1 MLKKEKM
8 IKTECTIDVR
18 YYETDLMGIVHHSNY
33 IRYFE
38 YGRIKM
44 LEDIGLPISKI
55 ESEGIMLPVV
65 STFCTYKTPSRMG
78 DNLKIISSMETMPM
92 AKMKIKT
99 TIIKESTINPLTP
112 EAEIGSVVADGEVV
126 IGFIKADTRR
136 PCRIPEFAAEIME
149 KYF

>member
-1 MLKKEKM
+1 M
-8 IKTECTIDVR
+8 IKTECNLEVR

-44 LEDIGLPISKI
+44 LDEIGLPISKI
-55 ESEGIMLPVV
+55 EGNGIMLPVV

-78 DNLKIISSMETMPM
+78 DTLKIVSSMESMPM

-99 TIIKESTINPLTP
+99 QILKESTVNPLTP
-112 EAEIGSVVADGEVV
+112 DEEIGTVVSEGEVV
-126 IGFIKADTRR
+126 IGFIKSDTRR
-136 PCRIPEFAAEIME
+136 PCRIPEFAAQIME

>member
-1 MLKKEKM
+1 M
-8 IKTECTIDVR
+8 IQTECTLDIR

-44 LEDIGLPISKI
+44 LEEIGLPISEI
-55 ESEGIMLPVV
+55 EGRGVMLPVV

-78 DNLKIISSMETMPM
+78 DTIRIISRVESMPM

-99 TIIKESTINPLTP
+99 TIVKESTQNPLTP
-112 EAEIGSVVADGEVV
+112 QTEIGAVVAEGEVV

-136 PCRIPEFAAEIME
+136 PCRVPDYAAQIME

>member
-1 MLKKEKM
+1 M
-8 IKTECTIDVR
+8 IKTECNLEVR

-44 LEDIGLPISKI
+44 LDEIGLPISKI
-55 ESEGIMLPVV
+55 EGNGIMLPVV

-78 DNLKIISSMETMPM
+78 DTLKIMSSMESMPM

-99 TIIKESTINPLTP
+99 QILKESTVNPLTP
-112 EAEIGSVVADGEVV
+112 DEEIGTVVAEGEVV
-126 IGFIKADTRR
+126 IGFIKSDTRR
-136 PCRIPEFAAEIME
+136 PCRIPEFAAQIME

>member
-1 MLKKEKM
+1 M
-8 IKTECTIDVR
+8 IKTECNLEVR

-44 LEDIGLPISKI
+44 LDEIGLPISKI
-55 ESEGIMLPVV
+55 EGNGIMLPVV

-78 DNLKIISSMETMPM
+78 DTLKIVSFMESMPM

-99 TIIKESTINPLTP
+99 QILKESTVNPLTP
-112 EAEIGSVVADGEVV
+112 DEEIGTVVAEGEVV
-126 IGFIKADTRR
+126 IGFIKSDTRR
-136 PCRIPEFAAEIME
+136 PCRIPEFAAQIME

>member
-1 MLKKEKM
+1 M
-8 IKTECTIDVR
+8 ISTECTIDVR

-44 LEDIGLPISKI
+44 LEEIGLPISEI
-55 ESEGIMLPVV
+55 EGRGVMLPVV

-78 DNLKIISSMETMPM
+78 ETLRIITSVESMPM

-99 TIIKESTINPLTP
+99 QIIKESSRNPETLP
-112 EAEIGSVVADGEVV
+112 QEIGATVAEGEVV
-126 IGFIKADTRR
+126 IGFIKSDTRR
-136 PCRIPEFAAEIME
+136 PCRIPDYAAEIMQ

>member
-1 MLKKEKM
+1 M
-8 IKTECTIDVR
+8 IQTECTLEVR

-44 LEDIGLPISKI
+44 LEEIGLPISKI
-55 ESEGIMLPVV
+55 EGEGIMLPVV
-65 STFCTYKTPSRMG
+65 STFCTYRTPSRMG
-78 DNLKIISSMETMPM
+78 ETLRIVSTMESMPM

-99 TIIKESTINPLTP
+99 QIYKESSVNPDTP
-112 EAEIGSVVADGEVV
+112 PQEIGSSVAEGEVV
-126 IGFIKADTRR
+126 IGFIKSDTRR
-136 PCRIPEFAAEIME
+136 PCRIPDFAAQIME

>member
-1 MLKKEKM
+1 M
-8 IKTECTIDVR
+8 IQTECTVDVR

-44 LEDIGLPISKI
+44 LEEIGLPISEI
-55 ESEGIMLPVV
+55 EGRGVMLPVV
-65 STFCTYKTPSRMG
+65 STFCTYKTPSRTG
-78 DNLKIISSMETMPM
+78 ETLRIISSVESMPM

-99 TIIKESTINPLTP
+99 RIVKESSQNPETLP
-112 EAEIGSVVADGEVV
+112 AEIGATVAEGEVV

-136 PCRIPEFAAEIME
+136 PCRIPDYAAEIMQ

>member
-1 MLKKEKM
+1 M
-8 IKTECTIDVR
+8 IQTECTIDVR

-44 LEDIGLPISKI
+44 LEEIGLPISEI
-55 ESEGIMLPVV
+55 EGRGVMLPVV

-78 DNLKIISSMETMPM
+78 ETLRIISSVESMPM

-99 TIIKESTINPLTP
+99 RIVKESSQNPETLP
-112 EAEIGSVVADGEVV
+112 GEIGAVVAEGEVV

-136 PCRIPEFAAEIME
+136 PCRIPEYAAEIMQ
-149 KYF
+149 KFF

>member
-1 MLKKEKM
+1 M
-8 IKTECTIDVR
+8 IRTECTIDVR

-44 LEDIGLPISKI
+44 LEEIGLPISKI
-55 ESEGIMLPVV
+55 EGEGVMLPVV

-78 DNLKIISSMETMPM
+78 ETLKIVSVMDTMPM

-99 TIIKESTINPLTP
+99 QIFKESSCNPQTNP
-112 EAEIGSVVADGEVV
+112 AEIGAVVAEGEVV
-126 IGFIKADTRR
+126 IGFIKSDTRR
-136 PCRIPEFAAEIME
+136 PCRIPGFAAEIME

>member
-1 MLKKEKM
+1 M
-8 IKTECTIDVR
+8 IKTECNLEVR

-44 LEDIGLPISKI
+44 LDEIGLPISKI
-55 ESEGIMLPVV
+55 EGNGIMLPVV

-78 DNLKIISSMETMPM
+78 DTLKIVSSMESMPM

-99 TIIKESTINPLTP
+99 QILKESTVNPLTP
-112 EAEIGSVVADGEVV
+112 DEEIGTVVAEGEVV

-136 PCRIPEFAAEIME
+136 PCRIPEFASQIME

>member
-1 MLKKEKM
+1 M
-8 IKTECTIDVR
+8 IQTECTTDVR

-33 IRYFE
+33 IRFFE

-44 LEDIGLPISKI
+44 LEEIGLPISEI
-55 ESEGIMLPVV
+55 EGQGVMLPVV

-78 DNLKIISSMETMPM
+78 DTLRIVSSVESMPM

-99 TIIKESTINPLTP
+99 VIYKQSSNNPLTP
-112 EAEIGSVVADGEVV
+112 QGEIGAVVAEGEVV

-136 PCRIPEFAAEIME
+136 PCRVPDHAAHIMV

>member
-1 MLKKEKM
+1 M
-8 IKTECTIDVR
+8 IQTECTIDVR

-44 LEDIGLPISKI
+44 LEEIGLPISEI
-55 ESEGIMLPVV
+55 EGRGVMLPVV
-65 STFCTYKTPSRMG
+65 STFCTYRTPSRMG
-78 DNLKIISSMETMPM
+78 ETLRIISSVESMPM

-99 TIIKESTINPLTP
+99 RIVKESSQNPETLP
-112 EAEIGSVVADGEVV
+112 AEIGATVAEGEVV

-136 PCRIPEFAAEIME
+136 PCRIPDYAAQIME

>member
-1 MLKKEKM
+1 M
-8 IKTECTIDVR
+8 IKTECNLEVR

-44 LEDIGLPISKI
+44 LDEIGLPISRI
-55 ESEGIMLPVV
+55 EGNGIMLPVV

-78 DNLKIISSMETMPM
+78 DTLKIVSSMESMPM

-99 TIIKESTINPLTP
+99 QILKESTVNPLTP
-112 EAEIGSVVADGEVV
+112 DEEIGTVVAEGEVV
-126 IGFIKADTRR
+126 IGFIKSDTRR
-136 PCRIPEFAAEIME
+136 PCRIPEFAAQIME

>member
-1 MLKKEKM
+1 M
-8 IKTECTIDVR
+8 IQTECTIEIR

-44 LEDIGLPISKI
+44 LEEIGLPISKI
-55 ESEGIMLPVV
+55 EGNGVMLPVV

-78 DNLKIISSMETMPM
+78 ETLRIVSTMDTMPM

-99 TIIKESTINPLTP
+99 QIFKESSCNPQTNP
-112 EAEIGSVVADGEVV
+112 AEIGAVVAEGEVV
-126 IGFIKADTRR
+126 IGFIKADTRK
-136 PCRIPEFAAEIME
+136 PCRIPDFAAQIME

>member
-1 MLKKEKM
+1 M
-8 IKTECTIDVR
+8 IQTECTIDVR
-18 YYETDLMGIVHHSNY
+18 YYETDLMSIVHHSNY
-33 IRYFE
+33 IRFFE

-44 LEDIGLPISKI
+44 LEEIGLPISEI
-55 ESEGIMLPVV
+55 EGQGVMLPVV

-78 DNLKIISSMETMPM
+78 DTLRIVSSVESMPM

-99 TIIKESTINPLTP
+99 VIYKQDSNNPLTSQG
-112 EAEIGSVVADGEVV
+112 EIGAVVAEGEVV

-136 PCRIPEFAAEIME
+136 PCRIPDFAAQIME

>member
-1 MLKKEKM
+1 M
-8 IKTECTIDVR
+8 IRTECTIDVR

-44 LEDIGLPISKI
+44 LEEIGLPISSI
-55 ESEGIMLPVV
+55 EGEGVMLPVV

-78 DNLKIISSMETMPM
+78 ETLKIVSVMDTMPM

-99 TIIKESTINPLTP
+99 QILKESSCNPQTNP
-112 EAEIGSVVADGEVV
+112 AEIGAVVAEGEVV
-126 IGFIKADTRR
+126 IGFIKSDTRR
-136 PCRIPEFAAEIME
+136 PCRIPGFAAEIME

>member
-1 MLKKEKM
+1 M
-8 IKTECTIDVR
+8 IKTETNIEVR

-44 LEDIGLPISKI
+44 LEELGLPINKI
-55 ESEGIMLPVV
+55 EGEGIMLPVV

-78 DNLKIISSMETMPM
+78 DTLRIISSVESMPM

-99 TIIKESTINPLTP
+99 TIIKESTVNPVTP
-112 EAEIGSVVADGEVV
+112 ESEIGSTVAEGEVV

-136 PCRIPEFAAEIME
+136 PCRIPESAAKIME

>member
-1 MLKKEKM
+1 M
-8 IKTECTIDVR
+8 IQTECTLEVR

-44 LEDIGLPISKI
+44 LEEIGLPISRI
-55 ESEGIMLPVV
+55 EGEGIMMPVV
-65 STFCTYKTPSRMG
+65 STFCTYRTPSRMG
-78 DNLKIISSMETMPM
+78 ETLSIVSTMESMPM

-99 TIIKESTINPLTP
+99 QIFKESSVNPETLP
-112 EAEIGSVVADGEVV
+112 QEIGAVVAEGEVV
-126 IGFIKADTRR
+126 IGFIKSDTRR
-136 PCRIPEFAAEIME
+136 PCRIPDFAAQVME

>member
-1 MLKKEKM
+1 M
-8 IKTECTIDVR
+8 IQTECSIEVR

-44 LEDIGLPISKI
+44 LEEIGLPISEI
-55 ESEGIMLPVV
+55 EGRGVMLPVV

-78 DNLKIISSMETMPM
+78 ETLRIISSVENMPM

-99 TIIKESTINPLTP
+99 RIVKESSQNPETLP
-112 EAEIGSVVADGEVV
+112 AEIGATVAEGEVV

-136 PCRIPEFAAEIME
+136 PCRIPDYAAQIME

>member
-1 MLKKEKM
+1 M

-44 LEDIGLPISKI
+44 LEEIGLPISEI
-55 ESEGIMLPVV
+55 EGRGVMLPVV

-78 DNLKIISSMETMPM
+78 DNLKIISSMESMPM

-99 TIIKESTINPLTP
+99 TIIKESTVNPLTP
-112 EAEIGSVVADGEVV
+112 EAEIGAVVAEGEVV

-136 PCRIPEFAAEIME
+136 PCRIPGFAAEIME

>member
-1 MLKKEKM
+1 M
-8 IKTECTIDVR
+8 IQTECSIEVR

-44 LEDIGLPISKI
+44 LEEIGLPISEI
-55 ESEGIMLPVV
+55 EGRGVMLPVV

-78 DNLKIISSMETMPM
+78 DTLRIISSVESMPM

-99 TIIKESTINPLTP
+99 RIVKESSQNPETLP
-112 EAEIGSVVADGEVV
+112 AEIGATVAEGEVV

-136 PCRIPEFAAEIME
+136 PCRIPDYAAQIME

>member
-1 MLKKEKM
+1 M
-8 IKTECTIDVR
+8 IQTECTIDVR

-44 LEDIGLPISKI
+44 LEEIGLPISEI
-55 ESEGIMLPVV
+55 EGRGVMLPVV

-78 DNLKIISSMETMPM
+78 ETLKIISSVESMPM

-99 TIIKESTINPLTP
+99 RIVKESSQNPETLP
-112 EAEIGSVVADGEVV
+112 AEIEATVAEGEVV

-136 PCRIPEFAAEIME
+136 PCRIPDYAAEIMQ

>member
-1 MLKKEKM
+1 M
-8 IKTECTIDVR
+8 IQTECTIDVR

-44 LEDIGLPISKI
+44 LEEIGLPISEI
-55 ESEGIMLPVV
+55 EGKGVMLPVV

-78 DNLKIISSMETMPM
+78 ETLRIISSVESMPM

-99 TIIKESTINPLTP
+99 RIVKESSQNPETLP
-112 EAEIGSVVADGEVV
+112 AEIGATVAEGEVV

-136 PCRIPEFAAEIME
+136 PCRIPDYAAQIME

>member
-1 MLKKEKM
+1 M
-8 IKTECTIDVR
+8 IQTECTIDVR

-33 IRYFE
+33 IRFFE
-38 YGRIKM
+38 YGRVKM
-44 LEDIGLPISKI
+44 LEEIGLPISEI
-55 ESEGIMLPVV
+55 EGNGVMLPVV

-78 DNLKIISSMETMPM
+78 ETLRIVSSVESMPM

-99 TIIKESTINPLTP
+99 VIYKQSSTNPQTL
-112 EAEIGSVVADGEVV
+112 EQEIGAVVAEGEVV

-136 PCRIPEFAAEIME
+136 PCRIPDFAAKIME

>member
-1 MLKKEKM
+1 M
-8 IKTECTIDVR
+8 IKTECNLEVR

-44 LEDIGLPISKI
+44 LDEIGLPISKI
-55 ESEGIMLPVV
+55 EGYGIMLPVV

-78 DNLKIISSMETMPM
+78 DTLKIVSSMESMPM
-92 AKMKIKT
+92 AEMKIKT
-99 TIIKESTINPLTP
+99 QILKESTVNPLTP
-112 EAEIGSVVADGEVV
+112 DEEIGTVVAEGEVV
-126 IGFIKADTRR
+126 IGFIKSDTRR
-136 PCRIPEFAAEIME
+136 PCRIPEFAAQIME

>member
-1 MLKKEKM
+1 M
-8 IKTECTIDVR
+8 IQTECTIDVR

-44 LEDIGLPISKI
+44 LEEIGLPISEI
-55 ESEGIMLPVV
+55 EGRGVMLPVV

-78 DNLKIISSMETMPM
+78 ETLRIISSVENMPM

-99 TIIKESTINPLTP
+99 RIVKESSQNPETLP
-112 EAEIGSVVADGEVV
+112 AEIGATVAEGEVV

-136 PCRIPEFAAEIME
+136 PCRIPDYAAQIME

>member
-1 MLKKEKM
+1 M
-8 IKTECTIDVR
+8 IQTECTIDVR

-44 LEDIGLPISKI
+44 LEEIGLPISEI
-55 ESEGIMLPVV
+55 EGRGVMLPVV

-78 DNLKIISSMETMPM
+78 ETVRIISSVESMPM

-99 TIIKESTINPLTP
+99 RIVKESSQNPETLP
-112 EAEIGSVVADGEVV
+112 AEIGATVAEGEVV

-136 PCRIPEFAAEIME
+136 PCRIPDYAAEIMQ

>member
-1 MLKKEKM
+1 M
-8 IKTECTIDVR
+8 IQTECTLDIR

-44 LEDIGLPISKI
+44 LEDIGLPISEI
-55 ESEGIMLPVV
+55 EGKGVMLPVV

-78 DNLKIISSMETMPM
+78 DTIKIISKVENMPM

-99 TIIKESTINPLTP
+99 TIIKESTKNPLTP
-112 EAEIGSVVADGEVV
+112 DEEIGAVVAEGEVV

-136 PCRIPEFAAEIME
+136 PCRVPDYAVQVME

>member
-1 MLKKEKM
+1 M
-8 IKTECTIDVR
+8 IQTECTLEVR

-44 LEDIGLPISKI
+44 LEEIGLPISEI
-55 ESEGIMLPVV
+55 EGRGIMLPVV
-65 STFCTYKTPSRMG
+65 STYCVYKTPARMG
-78 DNLKIISSMETMPM
+78 EMLRIVSTVETMPM

-99 TIIKESTINPLTP
+99 QIFKESSNNPETLP
-112 EAEIGSVVADGEVV
+112 AEIGAVVAEGEVV
-126 IGFIKADTRR
+126 IGFIKSDTRR
-136 PCRIPEFAAEIME
+136 PCRIPDYAASLMK

>member
-1 MLKKEKM
+1 M
-8 IKTECTIDVR
+8 IQTECSIEVR

-44 LEDIGLPISKI
+44 LEEIGLPISKI
-55 ESEGIMLPVV
+55 EGRGVMLPVV

-78 DNLKIISSMETMPM
+78 ETLRIISSVESMPM

-99 TIIKESTINPLTP
+99 RIVKESSQNPETLP
-112 EAEIGSVVADGEVV
+112 AEIGATVAEGEVV

-136 PCRIPEFAAEIME
+136 PCRIPDYAAQIME

>member
-1 MLKKEKM
+1 M
-8 IKTECTIDVR
+8 IKTECNLEVR

-44 LEDIGLPISKI
+44 LDEIGLPISKI
-55 ESEGIMLPVV
+55 EGNGIMLPVV

-78 DNLKIISSMETMPM
+78 DTLKIVSSMESMPM

-99 TIIKESTINPLTP
+99 QIFKESTVNPLTP
-112 EAEIGSVVADGEVV
+112 DEEIGTVVAEGEVV
-126 IGFIKADTRR
+126 IGFIKSDTRR
-136 PCRIPEFAAEIME
+136 PCRIPEFAAQIME

>member
-1 MLKKEKM
+1 M
-8 IKTECTIDVR
+8 IQTECTLEVR

-44 LEDIGLPISKI
+44 LEEIGLPISEI
-55 ESEGIMLPVV
+55 EGRGVMLPVV

-78 DNLKIISSMETMPM
+78 ETLRIVSTVDSMPM

-99 TIIKESTINPLTP
+99 QIFKESSCNPQTNP
-112 EAEIGSVVADGEVV
+112 DEIGALVAEGEVV
-126 IGFIKADTRR
+126 IGFIKSDTRR
-136 PCRIPEFAAEIME
+136 PCRVPDYAAQIME